1 MPIITLKDEIKKGHK
16 IYDTSCTI
24 CLDGIDNGEL
34 LRRIKLCKH
43 TFHAKC
49 LTDWINVDE
58 TCPNCKENLSK
69 KALLEKEKILWE
81 KLGLNIPKK
90 KKIAKGG
97 EFAEVEKQARP
108 RQMQIT
114 NITAGVR
121 GDNSSPT
128 RQPLNPPVEGNL
140 ARNSIITSNS
150 RTGGN

>member
-16 IYDTSCTI
+16 IYDSSCTI

-69 KALLEKEKILWE
+69 KALQEKEKILWE

-90 KKIAKGG
+90 KKIAKG
-97 EFAEVEKQARP
+97 EPSEVEKQRSRP
-108 RQMQIT
+108 RQTHIT
-114 NITAGVR
+114 NINVGGT
-121 GDNSSPT
+121 DSPT
-128 RQPLNPPVEGNL
+128 RQPLNPPVQGNL
-140 ARNSIITSNS
+140 AQNSIITSNS
-150 RTGGN
+150 RAGS

>member
-24 CLDGIDNGEL
+24 CLDNIDSGEL

-69 KALLEKEKILWE
+69 KALQEKEKLLWE

-90 KKIAKGG
+90 KKLAKG
-97 EFAEVEKQARP
+97 EIAEAAEKQPRP
-108 RQMQIT
+108 RQMNIT
-114 NITAGVR
+114 NIPVGR
-121 GDNSSPT
+121 EDSSPT
-128 RQPLNPPVEGNL
+128 R
-140 ARNSIITSNS
+140 
-150 RTGGN
+150 